1 MDFLARVRT
10 GGRALGPVRAAFG
23 ALAAVGLGLA
33 VAGEL
38 HLTAALNARGVD
50 LPDHALALLAG
61 PIAVAFLALALRPAS
76 RRALAAA
83 GLALAFFYGGAAVLV
98 LPALDARNSVA
109 PFVRAARAVLV
120 DGARGGM
127 VDWRAQYSFHAGP
140 LDEAQRGNRA
150 ELAALAA
157 RLAGDAPYF
166 VIASERDAERL
177 LRPVEGEPPVVALR
191 GTVGSEAMLVLANRA
206 ALQAGPA
213 GAP

>member
-1 MDFLARVRT
+1 
-10 GGRALGPVRAAFG
+10 
-23 ALAAVGLGLA
+23 
-33 VAGEL
+33 
-38 HLTAALNARGVD
+38 
-50 LPDHALALLAG
+50 
-61 PIAVAFLALALRPAS
+61 
-76 RRALAAA
+76 
-83 GLALAFFYGGAAVLV
+83 
-98 LPALDARNSVA
+98 
-109 PFVRAARAVLV
+109 
-120 DGARGGM
+120 M

-140 LDEAQRGNRA
+140 LDEAPRGHRA

-213 GAP
+213 DEP